1 MILGWTGTGTLGGP
15 GGNDTLGDG
24 GGTARTADSGGT
36 TMGSAGFAMVLSNIS
51 TRSTMA
57 FCWASPNWANG
68 ATGAGLVRASI
79 NACAATMSVLTEE
92 VFGTGYWR
100 ENVFT
105 ILVARLALVF
115 RTKTR

>member
-1 MILGWTGTGTLGGP
+1 MGGVTLI
-15 GGNDTLGDG
+15 DG
-24 GGTARTADSGGT
+24 GGTVRTAGFGRM
-36 TMGSAGFAMVLSNIS
+36 TMGSAGFVMALSNILA
-51 TRSTMA
+51 RSTMA
-57 FCWASPNWANG
+57 CCWALPKWANG